1 MTLRAASAD
10 WVPRL
15 ALRLGGELR
24 VVTPPELAEEV
35 RRRAAEA
42 LAALR
47 RSLSERLIPGSRVV
61 GADACRSV
69 SEMRRQVTDSAQ
81 LVALS

>member
-1 MTLRAASAD
+1 VTLRAASAD

-42 LAALR
+42 L
-47 RSLSERLIPGSRVV
+47 
-61 GADACRSV
+61 
-69 SEMRRQVTDSAQ
+69 SAY
-81 LVALS
+81 AEASTNG